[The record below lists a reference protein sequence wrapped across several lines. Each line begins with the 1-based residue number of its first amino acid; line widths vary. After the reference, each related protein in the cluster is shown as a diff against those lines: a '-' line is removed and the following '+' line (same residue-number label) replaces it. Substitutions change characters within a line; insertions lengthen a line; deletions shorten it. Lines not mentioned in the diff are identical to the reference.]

1 MNPEK
6 SITRYVDAY
15 KILYRREPSDICDL
29 GSNWIQVNGARISSQ
44 ELDQLTLQLQREIQ
58 DQSKLNKRTL
68 VQRLVKWL
76 ST

>member
-1 MNPEK
+1 VNPEK

-15 KILYRREPSDICDL
+15 KSLYRREPSDICDL
-29 GSNWIQVNGARISSQ
+29 GGNWIQVNGARISSQ
-44 ELDQLTLQLQREIQ
+44 ELDQLTLQLLREVQ
-58 DQSKLNKRTL
+58 DQTKLNKRTL